1 MWNGME
7 LNRATGISSD
17 LKPVSHL
24 VQTGAALGII
34 TGYSYT
40 YRIWNKIQI
49 HYARIY
55 TVPDPDS
62 SKTWCMEWNNKSLE
76 EATV

>member
-7 LNRATGISSD
+7 LNRTTGISSD

-34 TGYSYT
+34 TGYSSS
-40 YRIWNKIQI
+40 
-49 HYARIY
+49 
-55 TVPDPDS
+55 TV
-62 SKTWCMEWNNKSLE
+62 LL
-76 EATV
+76 